1 MFDAAVNVSVAVAW
15 PELATPTVALNVVA
29 SPSLH
34 PSITTGADGDPAKV
48 KSGSTRA
55 ISSPAFSGEFISNE
69 YAIGDATAV
78 DGRAMVRVLCVSTG
92 SSTAVDVAI
101 APALMLPVASVA
113 ATVRVARFAAC
124 DALLVVTPLGTDT
137 VHGSYAANVAVPA
150 ARLSVASAWP
160 ELLTVGVN
168 VVEPHPVTVTCA
180 DVEMPVMVNVGST
193 SSMLSVECTSGMF
206 SANVND
212 TALAASVTGVS
223 MVNTLCTTAGDAGT
237 ATAVDRV
244 IAVVLGMFFAPAS
257 VTPTL
262 RDVSSALCA
271 VALVVTPVSIATV
284 HRV

>member
-1 MFDAAVNVSVAVAW
+1 M
-15 PELATPTVALNVVA
+15 T
-29 SPSLH
+29 
-34 PSITTGADGDPAKV
+34 
-48 KSGSTRA
+48 
-55 ISSPAFSGEFISNE
+55 
-69 YAIGDATAV
+69 GDATAV
-78 DGRAMVRVLCVSTG
+78 DGRAMVKVLCVSTG

-101 APALMLPVASVA
+101 VPALMLPVPSVA
-113 ATVRVARFAAC
+113 ATVRAARFAAC
-124 DALLVVTPLGTDT
+124 DALLVVTPLGTVT

-160 ELLTVGVN
+160 ELVTVGVN

-193 SSMLSVECTSGMF
+193 SSMLSVECTSGIF

-223 MVNTLCTTAGDAGT
+223 MVNTLCTTAGVVGT
-237 ATAVDRV
+237 TTAVDRV
-244 IAVVLGMFFAPAS
+244 IAVLAAMSVACAS

-262 RDVSSALCA
+262 RDASFTLCA
-271 VALVVTPVSIATV
+271 VALVVTPVSIANV

>member
-1 MFDAAVNVSVAVAW
+1 M
-15 PELATPTVALNVVA
+15 
-29 SPSLH
+29 
-34 PSITTGADGDPAKV
+34 
-48 KSGSTRA
+48 
-55 ISSPAFSGEFISNE
+55 
-69 YAIGDATAV
+69 GDATAV
-78 DGRAMVRVLCVSTG
+78 DGRAMIRLLCVSTG

-113 ATVRVARFAAC
+113 ATVRVARFADC
-124 DALLVVTPLGTDT
+124 DTLLVVTPLGTDT
-137 VHGSYAANVAVPA
+137 VHGSYAASVAVPA

-223 MVNTLCTTAGDAGT
+223 IVNTVSSNPA
-237 ATAVDRV
+237 V
-244 IAVVLGMFFAPAS
+244 IAL
-257 VTPTL
+257 T
-262 RDVSSALCA
+262 
-271 VALVVTPVSIATV
+271 VALPPIPLVAVL
-284 HRV
+284 